1 MMKVENYGDYKK
13 YTFGSNTLTVS
24 VLTLG
29 AIVESLKF
37 NGKETV
43 LRYDSAK
50 GYLNGSAYICAVIG
64 RCANRISS
72 ASFTLNGQEYQLPAN
87 MGTDQLHGGPSSYES
102 RAWEAE
108 VLADNAVRFT
118 LLSPD
123 GDNGYPGN
131 LTASVTYTVT
141 DSTLRLDFGGHCDA
155 DTVYAPTSHM
165 YFNLGGE
172 SVLQHDMSINA
183 LGYLEYNDRLIPTGK
198 LLPCEGDF
206 DFDHMRRI
214 GRDYDNAFILA
225 GEDACSVAHDG
236 VRLDIATDFPAI
248 QVYTA
253 ISMTPPHWKN
263 CGLAIEPEAYPDS
276 VHHPEFPSVVLRA
289 GEEYHR
295 WAEYR
300 FSATV

>member
-1 MMKVENYGDYKK
+1 MKIDNYGKYQK
-13 YTFGSNTLTVS
+13 YTFGSDTLTVS
-24 VLTLG
+24 VITLG
-29 AIVESLKF
+29 AIVESLKYK
-37 NGKETV
+37 GKETV
-43 LRYDSAK
+43 LRYDDAE
-50 GYLNGSAYICAVIG
+50 GYLSGSAYICAVIG
-64 RCANRISS
+64 RCANRIGG
-72 ASFTLNGQEYQLPAN
+72 ARFTLNGKEYILPAN
-87 MGTDQLHGGPSSYES
+87 MGTDQLHGGSLSYES
-102 RAWEAE
+102 RAWDAE
-108 VLADNAVRFT
+108 VLSDNAVRFT
-118 LLSPD
+118 LFSPD

-141 DSTLRLDFGGHCDA
+141 GDALRLDFGGKCDA

-172 SVLQHDMSINA
+172 SVLEHDMSINA
-183 LGYLEYNDRLIPTGK
+183 KGYLEYNDRLIPTGK
-198 LLPCEGDF
+198 LLPCDGEF
-206 DFDHMRRI
+206 DFSKMRRI

-225 GEDACSVAHDG
+225 GEDACAVEHDG
-236 VRLDIATDFPAI
+236 VRLEVSTNFPAI

-276 VHHPEFPSVVLRA
+276 MNHAEFPSVVLRA

-300 FSATV
+300 FSTKG